1 MPDVKSKEG
10 SAMKENEEKYLRV
23 GTTLYKIVQRP
34 LMSGDFIE
42 ERRPWNYETLRQDH
56 SKDFISQVE
65 KFDGFCSVPDHVDY
79 KRSIGKFLNQY
90 DPINYLPQEGK
101 CPVVLNFLTH
111 IFGEQTELGLD
122 YLQLLYLKPLIRL
135 PILLLVSKER
145 NTGKTTFLNFL
156 KAIFAGN
163 MTFNTNEDFRSQ
175 FNSDW
180 ANKLIVAVD
189 EVLLDR
195 REDSERIKNLS
206 TAISYKAEAKGKDR
220 SEVEFFAKFILCSN
234 NENNPIIIDQGE
246 TRYGVRKVNP
256 LEKENNRILDLLKSE
271 IPQFLYY
278 LQHRELSTKS
288 ESRMWFRHDFLTTD
302 ALRKIILYNRS
313 KVEIEMLNIISEI
326 VQAKQ
331 LDIYRFCIGDMMNM
345 LGFRQLKAESGQ
357 IRKILQ
363 NKWELQP
370 EAPTYYTAYYIAFDD
385 EILEKKKTSR
395 IYTIS
400 KEMLDEL
407 MLEC

>member
-1 MPDVKSKEG
+1 
-10 SAMKENEEKYLRV
+10 MKEKDEKYLRV
-23 GTTLYKIVQRP
+23 GITLYKIVERP

-56 SKDFISQVE
+56 SKDFISQIE
-65 KFDGFCSVPDHVDY
+65 KFDGFCSVPDHVSY

-101 CPVVLNFLTH
+101 CPVVLDFLTH

-246 TRYGVRKVNP
+246 TRYWVRKVNP

-288 ESRMWFRHDFLTTD
+288 ESRMWFRHDFLITD

-331 LDIYRFCIGDMMNM
+331 LDKYRFCIGDMMNM
-345 LGFRQLKAESGQ
+345 LGFRQLKTESGQ

-395 IYTIS
+395 IYTVS
-400 KEMLDEL
+400 KEMLDKL

>member
-1 MPDVKSKEG
+1 
-10 SAMKENEEKYLRV
+10 MKEKQEEKYLRV
-23 GTTLYKIVQRP
+23 GTSLYKIVLRP

-56 SKDFISQVE
+56 SKDFISQIE
-65 KFDGFCSVPDHVDY
+65 KFDGFCSVPDHVNY
-79 KRSIGKFLNQY
+79 RRSIGKFLNQY
-90 DPINYLPQEGK
+90 DPVHYSPQSGE
-101 CPVVLNFLTH
+101 CPVILSFLSH
-111 IFGEQTELGLD
+111 IFGEQIELGLD
-122 YLQLLYLKPLIRL
+122 YLQLLYLKPLTRL
-135 PILLLVSKER
+135 PILLLVSRER

-220 SEVEFFAKFILCSN
+220 NEVEFFAKFILCSN
-234 NENNPIIIDQGE
+234 NENNPILIDQGE
-246 TRYGVRKVNP
+246 TRYWVRKVCP
-256 LEKENNRILDLLKSE
+256 LEKENNQILKLLKSE
-271 IPQFLYY
+271 IPQFLYH
-278 LQHRELSTKS
+278 LQHRKLSTKS
-288 ESRMWFRHDFLTTD
+288 ESRMWFRYELLVTD
-302 ALRKIILYNRS
+302 ALRQIIQYNRS
-313 KVEIEMLNIISEI
+313 KVEIEMLSIISDI
-326 VQAKQ
+326 MQIKG
-331 LDIYRFCIGDMMNM
+331 LDTFRFDIGDMMNM
-345 LGFRQLKAESGQ
+345 LQLRQVRAARSQVK
-357 IRKILQ
+357 KILQ
-363 NKWELQP
+363 NKWKLKP
-370 EAPTYYTAYYIAFDD
+370 EEPTYYIAYYSTYED

-400 KEMLDEL
+400 KELSGRL
-407 MLEC
+407 TSEC

>member
-10 SAMKENEEKYLRV
+10 SAMKEKDEKYLRV
-23 GTTLYKIVQRP
+23 GITLYKIVERP

-56 SKDFISQVE
+56 SKDFISQIE
-65 KFDGFCSVPDHVDY
+65 KFDGFCSVPDHVSY

-101 CPVVLNFLTH
+101 CPVVLDFLTH

-246 TRYGVRKVNP
+246 TRYWVRKVNP

-288 ESRMWFRHDFLTTD
+288 ESRMWFRHDFLITD

-331 LDIYRFCIGDMMNM
+331 LDKYRFCIGDMMNM
-345 LGFRQLKAESGQ
+345 LGFRQLKTESGQ

-395 IYTIS
+395 IYTVS
-400 KEMLDEL
+400 KEMLDKL